1 MKAMFSE
8 EKQIIQRVVE
18 RYVRTGSVIDE
29 IVKVICL
36 PDNKT
41 STVEKVGDD
50 GRSIMLDEY
59 RLDGKVIWAGF
70 SGRTGTVFL
79 SAAPSH

>member
-1 MKAMFSE
+1 MFSE

-18 RYVRTGSVIDE
+18 HYIRTGSANDDE
-29 IVKVICL
+29 VKVTCL

-41 STVEKVGDD
+41 STVERIGDD
-50 GRSIMLDEY
+50 GRSILLDEY
-59 RLDGKVIWAGF
+59 RLDGKIIWAGF

-79 SAAPSH
+79 SAAPGH